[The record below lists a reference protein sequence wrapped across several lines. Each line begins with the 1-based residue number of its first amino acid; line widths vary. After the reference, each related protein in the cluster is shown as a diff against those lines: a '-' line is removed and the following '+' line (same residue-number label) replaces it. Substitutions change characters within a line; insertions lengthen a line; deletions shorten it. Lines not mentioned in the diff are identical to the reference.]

1 MRNEEQCRPT
11 VCYPVGGEE
20 TPMSEYLNQ
29 LIRTLQAKVDEERA
43 ALDRN
48 RAKGLRE
55 SKDEGGQLRRT
66 LQRLEILKDL
76 RELEAAK
83 SRKRIRAMGAT
94 ERKATG
100 PHRASE
106 MRARPAR
113 VSSVMS

>member
-1 MRNEEQCRPT
+1 MRNNVARLF
-11 VCYPVGGEE
+11 VIAVGGEE

-29 LIRTLQAKVDEERA
+29 LIRALQAEADQERA

-76 RELEAAK
+76 RASEAAR
-83 SRKRIRAMGAT
+83 SRRRTRAIGAT
-94 ERKATG
+94 ARKATG
-100 PHRASE
+100 AHRASE
-106 MRARPAR
+106 MKARPGR
-113 VSSVMS
+113 VSSVL